1 MRAVV
6 AAVATGAATLVTAV
20 PAPAT
25 AGATPTITRSAHVA
39 FDDCN
44 AQHIVLTVTVAGR
57 AFTPAEPVTYT
68 VRLRNTGAA
77 TCRAPLAQHV
87 PQARR
92 SLTVGPCGVLS
103 LIVSDALGVNVY
115 PGPVAYSCPDEV
127 GLRLGPHSTTTTTT
141 TTTGSWNQS
150 ETIGSGEAPATV
162 QHAPPGKYRLAVD
175 QAVSVPVTLAPG

>member
-77 TCRAPLAQHV
+77 TCGAPLAQHV

-141 TTTGSWNQS
+141 TGSWNQS

-162 QHAPPGKYRLAVD
+162 HHAPPGEYRLAVD